1 MRLAADDVVPAL
13 RDLFEAEW
21 AARRSVAAGRE
32 PDAYALLYDALR
44 AIGV

>member
-1 MRLAADDVVPAL
+1 MRGRGTYSWAL